1 MTSTGRPPASWYPD
15 PSGRHEHRFWDG
27 ERWTAHVADNGVT
40 GVDGGSQQPVV
51 HQPVVQPRPVAQPV
65 QQPWTPSGGWQTA
78 AAAAATPAPARSSMA
93 KGWLFGIA
101 FIVAVI
107 GIGATALVALGGS
120 GNDDPFTASS
130 GSRYPAFVETNFMN
144 SCTATGGTTDYCRC
158 GLEHLEQSV
167 DLGDFAELEQD
178 YRESGQLPESITDA
192 IRACISKQVTP
203 APTP

>member
-1 MTSTGRPPASWYPD
+1 
-15 PSGRHEHRFWDG
+15 
-27 ERWTAHVADNGVT
+27 VT

-51 HQPVVQPRPVAQPV
+51 QQPVVQQPVVQQPVVQQPVVQPRPVPQPV
-65 QQPWTPSGGWQTA
+65 QQPWTPSGGWQT
-78 AAAAATPAPARSSMA
+78 AAATPAPARSSMA

-178 YRESGQLPESITDA
+178 YRESGKLPESITDA
-192 IRACISKQVTP
+192 IQACISKQVTP
-203 APTP
+203 APAP